1 VSNQN
6 RQWNPIAAGDW
17 ELAAL
22 HETVMA
28 FERNHNP
35 AAITPFLTAIACLQE
50 IVSKTLPPDSE
61 GWARLD
67 RLGQRVRDV
76 VEGERCGS

>member
-1 VSNQN
+1 MSNQN
-6 RQWNPIAAGDW
+6 RQWNPIPAGDW

-22 HETVMA
+22 QETVMA

-35 AAITPFLTAIACLQE
+35 AVVTPFLAAIACLQE
-50 IVSKTLPPDSE
+50 IVGKTLPPDSE

-67 RLGQRVRDV
+67 RLGQRVQNV
-76 VEGERCGS
+76 VEGAK